1 LGLIPLAPVLVML
14 HSQIAGKLGEEWAM
28 EMEEAERIDTA
39 IQDVLALY
47 AIKLTKVQAAWANLV
62 FVLMSCYGPRIIM
75 QVQKTKAEK
84 NIPFVPVE
92 TENLWTE
99 RNGHPDIP
107 GRTIEPVFKRNG

>member
-1 LGLIPLAPVLVML
+1 
-14 HSQIAGKLGEEWAM
+14 M

-47 AIKLTKVQAAWANLV
+47 AIKLTKVQAAWANLA

-84 NIPFVPVE
+84 KIYPVPFVPDE

-107 GRTIEPVFKRNG
+107 GRTIEPVYKRNG

>member
-1 LGLIPLAPVLVML
+1 MD
-14 HSQIAGKLGEEWAM
+14 M
-28 EMEEAERIDTA
+28 DEAERIDTA

-47 AIKLTKVQAAWANLV
+47 AIKLTKVQAAWANLA
-62 FVLMSCYGPRIIM
+62 FVLMTCYGPRIIM
-75 QVQKTKAEK
+75 QVQKSKAEK
-84 NIPFVPVE
+84 REYPVPFVPDE